1 MENVEEL
8 VKKIKGYYESYAVG
22 MPQISN
28 AEYDSLVDRL
38 KELDPE
44 NEFFKEAIPK
54 TEISSDRMGKLPLP
68 MFSLEKV
75 KTVEELRKWISFCR
89 LKNTDTLIITPKY
102 DGISLLVNEMDC
114 SVWTRGNGT
123 EGQRSDEHFKS
134 MMNGKKNLVTSARI
148 YSWGEA
154 IFPTSSFL
162 RNKGKYKSARNC
174 VAGLFNSPDVDP
186 MLQWVHYVRYGASNN
201 QLSKHEQLDFL
212 SRFFD
217 FVTPYAK
224 VSAAIFQNNDKI
236 VRGLL
241 DNLFRAEKTYKCD
254 GIVIE
259 VDDAAKR
266 MELGRLPNMN
276 PRYAIAY
283 KDPEWSER
291 ELTKVIGIE
300 WNISKDGKAK
310 PVLLIEPV
318 DLCGA
323 TVSRASGYNAKY
335 ICDNHICEGAN
346 IVIARSGDVIPKH
359 LETLS
364 YSFENY
370 KAMMDDMMIC
380 PSCGEPLAWDYT
392 NTELICSNSDCEQ
405 KKIAELVYF
414 FDTLGAE
421 EFGWPTIQKIYQA
434 GYKTVKSILNLTIKE
449 LTSIEGIGQ
458 SLAETLCSQFV
469 KLRVSGI
476 PLARLMTAYNVFKGL
491 IAEKT
496 CQKIFDGLDK
506 EALSKIEDFTTVE
519 IEKLTAIEGIGETT
533 AEVFNNGV
541 FLYSFLDDD
550 GIRISYVAREKVKA
564 AENQIAVCFSGLRN
578 KEWEEILISKGHKVA
593 SGVSKKTTHLVV
605 KDKNSSSSKTKKSLE
620 LGIPILDE
628 ADFVKLLN
636 TL

>member
-1 MENVEEL
+1 MESIEEL
-8 VKKIKGYYESYAVG
+8 VKQIKGYYESYVVG
-22 MPQISN
+22 MSQISD

-38 KELDPE
+38 RELDPE
-44 NEFFKEAIPK
+44 NELFKEAIPK
-54 TEISSDRMGKLPLP
+54 TEISTDRMEMLPVP

-75 KTVEELRKWISFCR
+75 KTVEELRKWAFEICQ
-89 LKNTDTLIITPKY
+89 LKDTDTLIVTPKY
-102 DGISLLVNEMDC
+102 DGISLLIDEWKP
-114 SVWTRGNGT
+114 SAWTRGDGT
-123 EGQRSDEHFKS
+123 EGQNSNKHFKA
-134 MMNGKKNLVTSARI
+134 MMNGVKN
-148 YSWGEA
+148 YSSKFYTWGEA
-154 IFPTSSFL
+154 IFPINSFL
-162 RNKGKYKSARNC
+162 KNKGKYKSARNC
-174 VAGLFNSPDVDP
+174 VAGLFNSPDADP
-186 MLQWVHYVRYGASNN
+186 MLQWVRYVRYGSSVESNK
-201 QLSKHEQLDFL
+201 SDQLDFL
-212 SRFFD
+212 ASRFD
-217 FVTPYAK
+217 HVTPYTAIS
-224 VSAAIFQNNDKI
+224 VSIFKNEDQV
-236 VRGLL
+236 VRKLL
-241 DNLFRAEKTYKCD
+241 DDLFRKEKTYKCD

-259 VDDAAKR
+259 VNDIEKR
-266 MELGRLPNMN
+266 RSLGRLPNMN

-291 ELTKVIGIE
+291 EPTKVTGIE
-300 WNISKDGKAK
+300 WNISKDGKSK

-359 LETLS
+359 LETLCF
-364 YSFENY
+364 SFENY

-506 EALSKIEDFTTVE
+506 ESLLKVEDFTTVE
-519 IEKLTAIEGIGETT
+519 IEKLTAIDGIGEIT

-541 FLYSFLDDD
+541 FLYSFLEDD
-550 GIRISYVAREKVKA
+550 GIRISYVAKEKVKA
-564 AENQIAVCFSGLRN
+564 AENQMAVCFSGLRN

-605 KDKNSSSSKTKKSLE
+605 KDKNSVSSKAKKSKE

-628 ADFVKLLN
+628 TDFVELLK